1 MELGPRPPDSS
12 TLEEKLAAL
21 PDAPGVYLYKDAGGR
36 VLYVGKAKSLR
47 SRVRSYFQK
56 GAQHPPKT
64 LALVAEIRDL
74 ELILTGSER
83 EALILENNLIKKER
97 PRYNVVMRDDKN
109 FPYLKMTIQDPFPRV
124 VLVRRAKL
132 DGSLYFGPFLPSSS
146 ARKALRMVARFF
158 RVAICHERLDG
169 SRPRPCLYYQLNQCT
184 GPCAGLAAPEEYRL
198 QVQEARM
205 FLEGRNRDLLAR
217 LRERMEEAARQEQF
231 ETAAHYRDLV
241 RSIESLAVKQRFT
254 SVGLEDQDYF
264 YHHREGEQ
272 AALQIFQMRQGV
284 VASRREFTFERSPE
298 TDAEVTA
305 AYLQQ
310 YYASADQVP
319 GEIYVPAEPA
329 ERELLEEWLGEKK
342 GEKVQIRVP
351 LRGPKKSFLET
362 VAQNAKLA
370 FEGAFRSEHTHG
382 VEAAEALREA
392 LGLEDPPV
400 RIEAFDIS
408 NLQGSDS
415 VASMVV
421 WEAGK
426 MRSSEY
432 RSFRIRTVR
441 GSDDFASIAEV
452 VGRRY
457 ARLLREGKDLPDLI
471 LIDGGKGQ
479 LAAAGEILQKLD
491 LVTLNLA
498 SIAKREEILYV
509 RGREGEIAL
518 DRSSPALH
526 LVQRI
531 RDEAHRFAVTRHRR
545 ARTRRTLTT
554 ALMEVPGIGV
564 SRARR
569 LLSTFGSVRAVL
581 AAPRE
586 ALARE
591 VGPSLADRIL
601 RHLTEGSPD
610 AEGEGPPGDSK
621 TTH

>member
-1 MELGPRPPDSS
+1 MEPGAGPRTPGN
-12 TLEEKLAAL
+12 LEEKLSGL
-21 PDAPGVYLYKDAGGR
+21 PDSPGVYLYRDGRGR

-56 GAQHPPKT
+56 GSHHPPKT
-64 LALVAEIRDL
+64 LALLSEIRDL

-97 PRYNVVMRDDKN
+97 PRYNVLMRDDKS

-124 VLVRRAKL
+124 VLVRRAKM

-146 ARKALRMVARFF
+146 ARKSLRMAARFF

-169 SRPRPCLYYQLNQCT
+169 SRPRPCLYFQLNQCT
-184 GPCAGLAAPEEYRL
+184 GPCAGLVGRDEYRQ

-217 LRERMEEAARQEQF
+217 LKQRMEEASRAEQF
-231 ETAAHYRDLV
+231 ETAAHYRDLA
-241 RSIESLAVKQRFT
+241 RTIEGLSIRQRFT
-254 SVGLEDQDYF
+254 SAGLEDQDYF
-264 YHHREGEQ
+264 AHHREGDQ
-272 AALQIFQMRQGV
+272 AALEIFQMRRGV
-284 VASRREFTFERSPE
+284 VASRREFTFERSSEPE
-298 TDAEVTA
+298 GEFTS

-310 YYASADQVP
+310 YYASVDRVP
-319 GEIYVPAEPA
+319 GEIYVTAEPA
-329 ERELLEEWLGEKK
+329 EKGLLEEWLGERR
-342 GEKVQIRVP
+342 GERVRIRVP
-351 LRGPKKSFLET
+351 RRGPKRSFLDT
-362 VAQNAKLA
+362 VGRNAKLA
-370 FEGAFRSEHTHG
+370 FEGAFRSGHAHG

-415 VASMVV
+415 VASLVV

-426 MRSSEY
+426 MRRAEY
-432 RSFRIRTVR
+432 RHFRIRTVR
-441 GSDDFASIAEV
+441 GADDFASIAEV

-457 ARLLREGKDLPDLI
+457 ARLLREGKDLPDLV

-479 LAAAGEILQKLD
+479 LSAAASVLERLD

-498 SIAKREEILYV
+498 SIAKREEILHL
-509 RGREGEIAL
+509 RGKEGEIAL
-518 DRSSPALH
+518 ERSSPALH

-531 RDEAHRFAVTRHRR
+531 RDEAHRFAVTRHRQ
-545 ARTRRTLTT
+545 ARSRRTLTT
-554 ALMEVPGIGV
+554 ALTGVPGIGA
-564 SRARR
+564 SRAKR
-569 LLSTFGSVRAVL
+569 LLSVFGSVRGIL

-586 ALARE
+586 DLVRE
-591 VGPSLADRIL
+591 VGPVLAGRIHARL
-601 RHLTEGSPD
+601 GGAPE
-610 AEGEGPPGDSK
+610 AEEEGPAAGKDS
-621 TTH
+621 TR

>member
-1 MELGPRPPDSS
+1 LDIPTRSGDPAP
-12 TLEEKLAAL
+12 LEEKLASL
-21 PDAPGVYLYKDAGGR
+21 PDAPGVYLYKDQRGR
-36 VLYVGKAKSLR
+36 VLYVGKAKSLK
-47 SRVRSYFQK
+47 SRVRSYFQP

-64 LALVAEIRDL
+64 VALLAEIRDL

-83 EALILENNLIKKER
+83 EALVLENNLIKKER
-97 PRYNVVMRDDKN
+97 PRYNVLMRDDKN
-109 FPYLKMTIQDPFPRV
+109 FPYLKMTIRDPFPRV

-132 DGSLYFGPFLPSSS
+132 DGSLYFGPFLPASS

-158 RVAICHERLDG
+158 RVAICHEKLDG

-184 GPCAGLAAPEEYRL
+184 GPCAGLASADDYRL

-217 LRERMEEAARQEQF
+217 LKERMEEAAGGEQF
-231 ETAAHYRDLV
+231 ETAAHYRDLI
-241 RSIESLAVKQRFT
+241 RSIQNLAVRQHFT

-264 YHHREGEQ
+264 CHYREGDQ

-284 VASRREFTFERSPE
+284 VASRREFTFERSSE
-298 TDAEVTA
+298 SEGEFTA

-310 YYASADQVP
+310 YYASVDQVP
-319 GEIYVPAEPA
+319 GEIYVAAEPA
-329 ERELLEEWLGEKK
+329 ERELLEEWLGEKR
-342 GEKVQIRVP
+342 GEKVGIRVP
-351 LRGPKKSFLET
+351 RRGPKRGFLET
-362 VAQNAKLA
+362 VADNAKLA

-382 VEAAEALREA
+382 VEASEALREA
-392 LGLEDPPV
+392 LGMEDPPV

-421 WEAGK
+421 WEGGK
-426 MRSSEY
+426 MRRQEY
-432 RSFRIRTVR
+432 RHFRIRTVA
-441 GSDDFASIAEV
+441 GADDFASIAEV

-457 ARLLREGKDLPDLI
+457 TRLLREGKDLPDLI

-479 LAAAGEILQKLD
+479 LSAAAGVLEKLD

-498 SIAKREEILYV
+498 SIAKREEILYL
-509 RGREGEIAL
+509 RGREREIAL

-531 RDEAHRFAVTRHRR
+531 RDEAHRFAVTRHRQVR
-545 ARTRRTLTT
+545 SRRTLTT
-554 ALMEVPGIGV
+554 VLMEVPGIGV

-569 LLSTFGSVRAVL
+569 LLSHFGSVRGIL
-581 AAPRE
+581 AASRE
-586 ALARE
+586 DLARE
-591 VGPSLADRIL
+591 VGPALAERIQL
-601 RHLTEGSPD
+601 HLGTAAGASEGD
-610 AEGEGPPGDSK
+610 AGAKSNP
-621 TTH
+621 

>member
-1 MELGPRPPDSS
+1 MDPGTGSKTPGP
-12 TLEEKLAAL
+12 LEEKLSGL
-21 PDAPGVYLYKDAGGR
+21 PDAPGVYLYKDGRGR

-56 GAQHPPKT
+56 GSRHPPKT
-64 LALVAEIRDL
+64 LALLSEVRDL

-97 PRYNVVMRDDKN
+97 PRYNVVMRDDKS
-109 FPYLKMTIQDPFPRV
+109 FPYLKMTLQDPFPRV
-124 VLVRRAKL
+124 VLVRRARL

-146 ARKALRMVARFF
+146 ARKSLRMMARFF

-169 SRPRPCLYYQLNQCT
+169 SRPRPCLYFQLNQCT
-184 GPCAGLAAPEEYRL
+184 GPCAGLVGRDDYRQ

-205 FLEGRNRDLLAR
+205 FLEGRNRDLLLR
-217 LRERMEEAARQEQF
+217 LKQRMAEASRGERF

-241 RSIESLAVKQRFT
+241 RSIEGLSIRQRFT

-264 YHHREGEQ
+264 AHHREGDQ
-272 AALQIFQMRQGV
+272 AALEIFQMRRGV
-284 VASRREFTFERSPE
+284 VASRREFTFERSSEPE
-298 TDAEVTA
+298 GEFTA

-310 YYASADQVP
+310 YYASVDRVP
-319 GEIYVPAEPA
+319 GEIYVTAEPA
-329 ERELLEEWLGEKK
+329 EKDLLEDWLGGQR
-342 GEKVQIRVP
+342 GERVRIRVP
-351 LRGPKKSFLET
+351 RRGPKRSFLET
-362 VAQNAKLA
+362 VGRNAKLA
-370 FEGAFRSEHTHG
+370 FEGAFRGEHTHG
-382 VEAAEALREA
+382 VGAAEALREA

-408 NLQGSDS
+408 NLQGSDP

-426 MRSSEY
+426 MRRPEY
-432 RSFRIRTVR
+432 RHFRIRTVR
-441 GSDDFASIAEV
+441 GADDFASIAEV

-457 ARLLREGKDLPDLI
+457 TRLLQEGKDLPDLV

-479 LAAAGEILQKLD
+479 LSAAASVLERLD

-498 SIAKREEILYV
+498 SIAKREEILHLK
-509 RGREGEIAL
+509 GKEGEIAL
-518 DRSSPALH
+518 ERSSPALH

-531 RDEAHRFAVTRHRR
+531 RDEAHRFAVTRHRQ
-545 ARTRRTLTT
+545 ARSRRTLTT

-569 LLSTFGSVRAVL
+569 LLSVFGSVRGIL

-586 ALARE
+586 DLVRE
-591 VGPSLADRIL
+591 VGPILAGRIL
-601 RHLTEGSPD
+601 SRLGSAPETEEGGS
-610 AEGEGPPGDSK
+610 ATGKDS
-621 TTH
+621 TR